1 MLGLGRVWMAQPF
14 PRNRWTMKEP
24 KKTIGFRLENELLRL
39 LMQKAKEVGLSPGA
53 YARVLVTESLLGESS
68 LLEELREME
77 ERQLRHER
85 HLKAATVAILVD
97 AGKASVEDAEAF
109 VRENLS

>member
-1 MLGLGRVWMAQPF
+1 MKR
-14 PRNRWTMKEP
+14 KEP
-24 KKTIGFRLENELLRL
+24 KETVAFRLDKELLTL
-39 LMQKAKEVGLSPGA
+39 LNAKAKELEVSPSIC
-53 YARVLVTESLLGESS
+53 ARILLTEALLGESY
-68 LLEELREME
+68 LREELREIE

-85 HLKAATVAILVD
+85 HLKTATVALLVD

>member
-1 MLGLGRVWMAQPF
+1 
-14 PRNRWTMKEP
+14 
-24 KKTIGFRLENELLRL
+24 
-39 LMQKAKEVGLSPGA
+39 
-53 YARVLVTESLLGESS
+53 
-68 LLEELREME
+68 ME